1 MSVTNDII
9 AALAFVLVG
18 PALLFVAALCLR
30 NVPPAESETARF
42 AERILRWYAAH
53 PQFALWVLFLL
64 FPLSAFVL
72 GSVTLLQ
79 TWGENPKLQYW
90 AWRVLEEIPEHWP
103 AMSVGGATLV
113 SAGLLVMI
121 TAHLFQFFSPANST
135 RARGSQ

>member
-18 PALLFVAALCLR
+18 PALLFVTALFLR
-30 NVPPAESETARF
+30 NVPPADSEMARF
-42 AERILRWYAAH
+42 AERVVTWYAVH
-53 PQFALWVLFLL
+53 PQFALWVLFVL

-103 AMSVGGATLV
+103 AMSVGGATVV

-121 TAHLFQFFSPANST
+121 TAHLFQAFGSTPPA
-135 RARGSQ
+135 RARGTR